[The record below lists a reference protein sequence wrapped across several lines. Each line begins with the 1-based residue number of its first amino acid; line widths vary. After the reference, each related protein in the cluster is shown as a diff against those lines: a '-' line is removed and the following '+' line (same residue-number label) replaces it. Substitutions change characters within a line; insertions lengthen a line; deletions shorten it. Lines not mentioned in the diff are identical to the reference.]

1 MKVAIAHFCEGAGHA
16 SRLLGVASCLEG
28 YDDVDIE
35 IAGGGPGAKFVEM
48 NGFKEY
54 EPTGIDFIGKRDE
67 VNDFLAVALNLS
79 SAVSRANDF
88 RKWLKEVDPDVV
100 LTDDPYA
107 FFVSSIRGYKVYRL
121 DHMRS
126 GMFARRFDNFNQFLM
141 EKMSQILGEKTFITS
156 LSSDIDLESGQCLV
170 DPTMYRPEDYEE
182 VEDFEVLIIP
192 GTFSDGF
199 DRLKREL
206 EGRGYEIRMVGD
218 EEWEMVPSMYPYAEA
233 ADYVVCTGF
242 SSIAESVV
250 AGTHCI
256 VNPFIEGQEAI
267 ANQIEEEDIQG
278 ITVCREIGEIIEEI
292 ENGKREEPMYEN
304 GSEQVAERLVED
316 FRG

>member
-16 SRLLGVASCLEG
+16 SRLLGIASCLESYSG
-28 YDDVDIE
+28 VDIE

-54 EPTGIDFIGKRDE
+54 EPTEIDFIGKREE
-67 VNDFLAVALNLS
+67 VNDLWAAALNFS
-79 SAVSRANDF
+79 NAVSRANDF

-107 FFVSSIRGYKVYRL
+107 FFVSSIRGDKVYRL

-126 GMFARRFDNFNQFLM
+126 GMFERRLDNFNQFLM
-141 EKMSQILGEKTFITS
+141 ERISQLLGEKTFITS
-156 LSSDIDLESGQCLV
+156 LSSEIALDPGQCIV
-170 DPTMYRPEDYEE
+170 EPTMYRPEDYEE
-182 VEDFEVLIIP
+182 AEDFEILIIP
-192 GTFSDGF
+192 GTFSRGF
-199 DRLKREL
+199 DRLKEEL
-206 EGRGYEIRMVGD
+206 EERDFNVKMVGD

-256 VNPFIEGQEAI
+256 VDPFIEGQEAI
-267 ANQIEEEDIQG
+267 ANQIEDEDIQG
-278 ITVCREIGEIIEEI
+278 ITVCRETDEIIEEI
-292 ENGKREEPMYEN
+292 EDGKKETPMYEN
-304 GSEQVAERLVED
+304 GSEQVAEKLVKD